1 MPYSSPPS
9 NLTVD
14 VKVQDGLQTWRRAS
28 VSAANATSFFFIRS
42 LEASILILPTDAE
55 IEAQQLSPSSPIHS
69 LNEVRFLDL

>member
-9 NLTVD
+9 NLTVE
-14 VKVQDGLQTWRRAS
+14 VKVQDVLQTCRRAS
-28 VSAANATSFFFIRS
+28 VSATKAASFFFFIRS

-69 LNEVRFLDL
+69 ERVPIS